1 MVTTYSGKN
10 KQWRPSTFNPQPR
23 ERVQPPVQTYLCV
36 QCRAGDCWDRWSQ
49 RWRLLNWFAF
59 HRFQDPPQTTHP
71 AFYLRRLLTNSSDV
85 GQSLL
90 LWQSVSHMM
99 IKNVKKKTKQKCA
112 NLTCIEYPIRAPAGS
127 CLYQLRDGKR
137 KFLQIYQYNKS
148 NKFYFFFLNIRN
160 ITQTSI
166 LTIKPSWCFPPSTY
180 KLPSLGSGRKPGLNE
195 MCTNLEM
202 NHYQKKENI
211 YTTITQLPYR
221 NGQYGITS

>member
-1 MVTTYSGKN
+1 MEVVKLVCFSPVSGSTTNHTSCFLPAKIINEQQRCRSESPFMTVCFTHADKKCKKN
-10 KQWRPSTFNPQPR
+10 
-23 ERVQPPVQTYLCV
+23 
-36 QCRAGDCWDRWSQ
+36 
-49 RWRLLNWFAF
+49 
-59 HRFQDPPQTTHP
+59 
-71 AFYLRRLLTNSSDV
+71 
-85 GQSLL
+85 
-90 LWQSVSHMM
+90 
-99 IKNVKKKTKQKCA
+99 KTKQKCA

-148 NKFYFFFLNIRN
+148 NKFYFFFFLNIRN

-211 YTTITQLPYR
+211 YTIYTTITQLPYR